1 MPNLMKI
8 GQRRRHM
15 EQRAVLGQRRHAR
28 DEVELEGKREAA
40 VVPGKFAR
48 AVAVDLDAT
57 PLRPG
62 KNKLVADV
70 LAATIAENAAEMERT
85 ADEMAAVV
93 VAAAAAAAA
102 AADWHTA

>member
-1 MPNLMKI
+1 MPKLMKI

-57 PLRPG
+57 QLRPA
-62 KNKLVADV
+62 KNKRVVDV
-70 LAATIAENAAEMERT
+70 LAATIAENTAEVGMT
-85 ADEMAAVV
+85 ADEMAAAVAAA
-93 VAAAAAAAA
+93 VAAAAGL
-102 AADWHTA
+102 HIE

>member
-1 MPNLMKI
+1 MPKLMKI

-28 DEVELEGKREAA
+28 DEAVLEGRREAV
-40 VVPGKFAR
+40 VVPGRFAH

-62 KNKLVADV
+62 KNSASLTSF
-70 LAATIAENAAEMERT
+70 LPPLLRILLRWE
-85 ADEMAAVV
+85 
-93 VAAAAAAAA
+93 
-102 AADWHTA
+102 

>member
-1 MPNLMKI
+1 MPMLMKI

-57 PLRPG
+57 PLRPV
-62 KNKLVADV
+62 KNKPVVDV
-70 LAATIAENAAEMERT
+70 LAATIAENTAEVGMT
-85 ADEMAAVV
+85 ADEMAAV
-93 VAAAAAAAA
+93 AAAAAAAGL
-102 AADWHTA
+102 HIE

>member
-1 MPNLMKI
+1 
-8 GQRRRHM
+8 M

-57 PLRPG
+57 QLRPA
-62 KNKLVADV
+62 KNKPVVDV
-70 LAATIAENAAEMERT
+70 LAATIAENTAEVGMI
-85 ADEMAAVV
+85 ADEMAAVAAAV
-93 VAAAAAAAA
+93 AVAVAAAAGL
-102 AADWHTA
+102 HTE

>member
-1 MPNLMKI
+1 
-8 GQRRRHM
+8 M

-57 PLRPG
+57 QLRPA
-62 KNKLVADV
+62 KNKPVVDV
-70 LAATIAENAAEMERT
+70 LAATIAENTAEVGMT
-85 ADEMAAVV
+85 ADEMT
-93 VAAAAAAAA
+93 AAAAAAAA
-102 AADWHTA
+102 AGLHIE

>member
-1 MPNLMKI
+1 
-8 GQRRRHM
+8 M

-28 DEVELEGKREAA
+28 DEAVLEGRREAV
-40 VVPGKFAR
+40 VVPGRFAH

-62 KNKLVADV
+62 KNKRVVDV
-70 LAATIAENAAEMERT
+70 LAATIAENTVEVGMT
-85 ADEMAAVV
+85 ADEIAAVAA

-102 AADWHTA
+102 DAGGRGEDGQRQRQKK